1 MGHPESGKSIAPGWY
16 ALTGDLVMI
25 LIFAIV
31 GRLSHDMEMTVAG
44 ILQTAVPFVT
54 AWIVT
59 GVVLGLYRVPAV
71 TRFSHAW
78 RSTVLV
84 TAVSVPI
91 ALVIRA
97 YQLNEGAVVVLFQL
111 VSWVGLLLFMLPWRL
126 VLAALYSGKKEKP
139 TRGVVS

>member
-1 MGHPESGKSIAPGWY
+1 MM
-16 ALTGDLVMI
+16 LL
-25 LIFAIV
+25 FAII
-31 GRLSHDMEMTVAG
+31 GRLSHDMEMTVTG

-59 GVVLGLYRVPAV
+59 GVMLGLYRAPAV
-71 TRFSHAW
+71 TRFSRAW

-84 TAVSVPI
+84 TLVSVPI

-111 VSWVGLLLFMLPWRL
+111 VSWGGLLLFMLPWRL
-126 VLAALYSGKKEKP
+126 VLATFYSKISPRLGSN
-139 TRGVVS
+139 R